1 MNNVQYVHV
10 AISTLR
16 FYSRHIRFC
25 LLFNEQKARQQNNK
39 YVVSMR
45 CVAFFNVSVFEC
57 VCVHS
62 LFG

>member
-45 CVAFFNVSVFEC
+45 CVAFFK
-57 VCVHS
+57 
-62 LFG
+62 G